1 MHKIIKKTDLAPQIK
16 KIVVEAGEIAH
27 KARPGQF
34 VVIVSKESSER
45 IPLTIA
51 DLNPQ
56 EGTITLIFQEIGFS
70 TRELGLLGPGDSIQH
85 ILGPLGQ
92 PTDIENFGTVICV
105 GGGVG
110 IAEIYPVVKA
120 MKKAGNRVLGIIGA
134 RKESL
139 IILKEELRKLCDEF
153 FITTDDGSLGKKGL
167 VTDIL
172 QDLFISV
179 EKSTHTPLEIGCQ
192 RQPTDTRGVLSLTGH
207 TLYPDRVYAVGPVVM
222 MQAVSNLTKMYNI
235 KTIVSLNPIMVDAT
249 GMCGSCRVSVAGKV
263 VFGCV
268 DGPEFDGHQ
277 VDFEEL
283 KKRLNSFKEKEDSL
297 KNIDAKQG

>member
-1 MHKIIKKTDLAPQIK
+1 MHKIIKKTDLTPQIK

-51 DLNPQ
+51 DFNPQ

-70 TRELGLLGPGDSIQH
+70 TRELGMLGPGDSIQH

-92 PTDIENFGTVICV
+92 PTHIENFGTVICV

-134 RKESL
+134 RNEGL
-139 IILKEELRKLCDEF
+139 IILKEELRKLCDEL

-179 EKSTHTPLEIGCQ
+179 EKST
-192 RQPTDTRGVLSLTGH
+192 H

>member
-1 MHKIIKKTDLAPQIK
+1 MHKIIEKANLAPQIK

-56 EGTITLIFQEIGFS
+56 VGTITLIFQEIGFS
-70 TRELGLLGPGDSIQH
+70 TRELGLLGPGDCIEH

-120 MKKAGNRVLGIIGA
+120 LKNAGNRVLGIIGA

-153 FITTDDGSLGKKGL
+153 FIATDDGSLGKKGL

-172 QDLFISV
+172 QGLFDSA
-179 EKSTHTPLEIGCQ
+179 EKSTHTM
-192 RQPTDTRGVLSLTGH
+192 
-207 TLYPDRVYAVGPVVM
+207 YPDRVYAVGPVVM

-249 GMCGSCRVSVAGKV
+249 GMCGSCRVSVSGKV

>member
-1 MHKIIKKTDLAPQIK
+1 MYKIIKKTDLAPQVK
-16 KIVVEAGEIAH
+16 KLVVEANEIAY

-51 DLNPQ
+51 DFNPQ

-92 PTDIENFGTVICV
+92 PTHIENFGTVICV

-134 RKESL
+134 RNEGL
-139 IILKEELRKLCDEF
+139 IILKEELRKLCDEL

-179 EKSTHTPLEIGCQ
+179 EKST
-192 RQPTDTRGVLSLTGH
+192 H

-297 KNIDAKQG
+297 KNINAKQG